1 MADGFRGKTDLDI
14 RKDKKN
20 AMKAMEADR
29 RIIETGQG
37 TEYII
42 EENQDGIQ
50 DYLQLIKRPVY
61 DENGKVSGI
70 IALINNITDYQLLK
84 LELEKQ
90 AKTDASMVTAMASD
104 YRSLYYA
111 DLDKDECLCV
121 RAASGQEDHMWEGR
135 TFPFHEGFINYA
147 DRYVAEADRE
157 DFIK

>member
-1 MADGFRGKTDLDI
+1 MYNTYKNTDFAFADRMLKDLPACIFLKDNEGKYVFSTQYWNHLDTKGDPNWTIRGKTDLDI

-29 RIIETGQG
+29 R
-37 TEYII
+37 
-42 EENQDGIQ
+42 
-50 DYLQLIKRPVY
+50 
-61 DENGKVSGI
+61 I

-111 DLDKDECLCV
+111 DLDKDEL
-121 RAASGQEDHMWEGR
+121 QTFWETRG
-135 TFPFHEGFINYA
+135 TAVSFAF
-147 DRYVAEADRE
+147 
-157 DFIK
+157 